1 MNNIN
6 QITLIIIVAT
16 VIVSMKGFKDY
27 GFFDKYKF
35 QVSRIKSGEKYR
47 MFSSG
52 LLHAD
57 WIHLFFNMYALYL
70 FGNIVGANF
79 GNSNYLM
86 IYLGS
91 LLTGSMYSL
100 YYNKDKPYYSAIGA
114 SGAVSGIV
122 FSAVLLYPHMTLTLF
137 PIPLP
142 MPGYVFGIGYLLYS
156 IYGMKKSLGN
166 IGHSAHLGGA
176 IGGFVLTLL
185 LRPTLAF
192 EEPLIT
198 TAMGIIIIG
207 VLLFG
212 NKLEA

>member
-57 WIHLFFNMYALYL
+57 WPHLIFNMYALYL
-70 FGNIVGANF
+70 FGSIVGSKF

-114 SGAVSGIV
+114 SGAVSGIL
-122 FSAVLLYPHMTLTLF
+122 FS
-137 PIPLP
+137 
-142 MPGYVFGIGYLLYS
+142 GI
-156 IYGMKKSLGN
+156 
-166 IGHSAHLGGA
+166 
-176 IGGFVLTLL
+176 LL
-185 LRPTLAF
+185 LPHKTYTF
-192 EEPLIT
+192 
-198 TAMGIIIIG
+198 
-207 VLLFG
+207 LFFSFY
-212 NKLEA
+212 